1 MPPKPSIFTFLA
13 SKWRPPSD
21 PKVSFEGKTIV
32 VTGAN
37 TGLGFEAAVKFV
49 AKGASKVILGVRN
62 AAKGENAA
70 KEIERRTGRKGITE
84 VWQVDMDKY
93 ESVKSF
99 AERVQELKSI
109 DIAVLNAGVYQ
120 VKYET
125 SQYGWEQSLQVN
137 TLSTSLLALL
147 LLPKLKSQRANLPPG
162 EKPVLEIVGS
172 SRYIVA
178 PITPEQDTSQS
189 LLDAFNHQ
197 SDFAGDRQYKISKL
211 FIHYATKEISK
222 LAGDDVIVTAV
233 CPGACK
239 SDLPRGYMTSPIM
252 KFVIAFVYFL
262 LFRTTEEGARSLVSG
277 TVQGENVQGRIWKD
291 DAVQE

>member
-1 MPPKPSIFTFLA
+1 M
-13 SKWRPPSD
+13 
-21 PKVSFEGKTIV
+21 SFEGKTV
-32 VTGAN
+32 VITGAN

-62 AAKGENAA
+62 AQKGENAA
-70 KEIERRTGRKGITE
+70 KEIERRTGKKGITE
-84 VWQVDMDKY
+84 VWQVEMDKY

-99 AERVQELKSI
+99 AERVQQLKSI

-120 VKYET
+120 VKYDT
-125 SQYGWEQSLQVN
+125 SKYGWEQSLQVN

-147 LLPKLKSQRANLPPG
+147 LLPKLKSQRARLPPG
-162 EKPVLEIVGS
+162 EKPFLEIVGS

-178 PITPEQDTSQS
+178 PITPEQDASQN

-239 SDLPRGYMTSPIM
+239 SDLPRGYMTNPIM
-252 KFVIAFVYFL
+252 KLVIAFVYFL
-262 LFRTTEEGARSLVSG
+262 FFRTTEEGARSLVSA
-277 TVQGENVQGRIWKD
+277 TVQVDNVQGKIWKD